1 MLPRYPPAAGFS
13 RLCRCS
19 RGVAPPALSPR
30 RDTAAFP
37 ATYIATLDK
46 RLAPVLPSTPMA
58 ESGERRISLLWPPDR
73 EPKPGPAV
81 LDARTAA
88 DLDLQDL
95 VYALCGSEPKRQRFV
110 TAVLSEL
117 CTDPEVIRFRQDV
130 LADLLSDVALR
141 RSLAAVLPS
150 LGALIEER
158 QSRVR
163 QNWVVAQIAQRLV
176 ELERYVDAAVQL
188 RDALAEAPVR
198 SAALRSLRDHILART
213 TNPEFETLQRELPG
227 LRATLDQARSVTIG
241 INFTQ

>member
-19 RGVAPPALSPR
+19 RGVEPTALSLR

-46 RLAPVLPSTPMA
+46 RPTTVLPSTPMA
-58 ESGERRISLLWPPDR
+58 EAGERRVSLLWPPDR
-73 EPKPGPAV
+73 EPKSGPAV
-81 LDARTAA
+81 LDARTAG

-110 TAVLSEL
+110 SAVLSEL
-117 CTDPEVIRFRQDV
+117 CTDPEVIRFRQDA

-158 QSRVR
+158 HSRVR
-163 QNWVVAQIAQRLV
+163 PISVVAPLEQRLV
-176 ELERYVDAAVQL
+176 AVERYVD
-188 RDALAEAPVR
+188 
-198 SAALRSLRDHILART
+198 
-213 TNPEFETLQRELPG
+213 
-227 LRATLDQARSVTIG
+227 
-241 INFTQ
+241 